1 MSEGQKGIMKLIKY
15 ISLFII
21 IFSTSIT
28 SAQVTF
34 EAKVSKKKLGINERL
49 RIDFV
54 MNKDGDNFV
63 PPNFEHFTVIGPNQS
78 ISNSWLNGV
87 RSFSKTYSY
96 FLIPK
101 KKGKFTINQATI
113 EIDGEIYKTSPISI
127 VITSAVDKPTDPN
140 DPNFIVSENIHLVTE
155 ISKTNPYLN
164 EAITV
169 VYKLYASPNVRLSNL
184 REIDNPR
191 YNNFWSQTIKIGEL
205 KLENGTYKG
214 KDYHYVV
221 FRKIVLYPQKSG
233 KLVLEP
239 LALNISVDVP
249 TSKRDFFG
257 SRVMKTV
264 HKTVS
269 TDNRTITVK
278 SLPESGKPDN
288 FTGAVGDF
296 SFKVTTSKNELKATE
311 ALQAK
316 LEVSGKGNLK
326 LFKLPRLTLPSS
338 LEVYEP
344 EYIENVNTN
353 LSGMQGKISDSY
365 TIVPS
370 YQGKYPI
377 PSIAFSYFDLKTER
391 YKTISSNELIINVT
405 DGPTNINAVNQNS
418 SVFNSNKK
426 EVVLSNNQF
435 ASFKTKPNLVSVK
448 TTPFFKTK
456 LFWGSLLVPFLAIPI
471 AIFVRRKKDERDQ
484 DVIGKKVRRTNKLA
498 RKYLSKAKK
507 VLGNKVA
514 FYDAL
519 ERALHNY
526 LKSKL
531 NIETSEF
538 NKDKI
543 QELLKEKLVNDST
556 IEEFNDLLKGCEL
569 ARYTPF
575 TNVEMQQDYDKAA
588 KVISTID
595 KQIR

>member
-1 MSEGQKGIMKLIKY
+1 MKIKLY
-15 ISLFII
+15 IIVFLLS
-21 IFSTSIT
+21 SIT

-54 MNKDGDNFV
+54 MNEDGDNFE

-87 RSFSKTYSY
+87 KTFSKTYSY

-101 KKGKFTINQATI
+101 KKGKFTINQAKI
-113 EIDGEIYKTSPISI
+113 EIDGDIYKTLPIR
-127 VITSAVDKPTDPN
+127 VEITSAVEAPTNPN
-140 DPNFIVSENIHLVTE
+140 DPNYVVSENIHLVLE
-155 ISKTNPYLN
+155 ISNTNPYLN

-169 VYKLYASPNVRLSNL
+169 VYKLYASPEVRLSNL

-191 YNNFWSQTIKIGEL
+191 YSDFWSQNINIKEL
-205 KLENGTYKG
+205 KLENGAYDG

-221 FRKIVLYPQKSG
+221 FRKMVLYPQKTG
-233 KLVLEP
+233 KLDLEP
-239 LALNISVDVP
+239 LALNISVGVP

-257 SRVMKTV
+257 SKIFETV
-264 HKTVS
+264 HKTITTS
-269 TDNRTITVK
+269 NRRINVRP
-278 SLPESGKPDN
+278 LPESGKPDN

-296 SFKVTTSKNELKATE
+296 SFKVSISKNELKATE

-316 LEVSGKGNLK
+316 IEVSGKGNLK
-326 LFKLPRLTLPSS
+326 LVKLPRLTLPSS

-344 EYIENVNTN
+344 EHTENVSTN
-353 LSGMQGKISDSY
+353 LYGMQGKISDSY

-377 PSIAFSYFDLKTER
+377 PSIAFTYFDLKTDR
-391 YKTISSNELIINVT
+391 YKTISSRELIVNVT
-405 DGPTNINAVNQNS
+405 DGPTNNMS
-418 SVFNSNKK
+418 SNEDSSIAGSNKRK
-426 EVVLSNNQF
+426 VVLSNDQF
-435 ASFKTKPNLVSVK
+435 VSFKTNPNFISVE
-448 TTPFFKTK
+448 TRLFFKTK
-456 LFWGSLLVPFLAIPI
+456 LFWASLLAPFLAIPI
-471 AIFVRRKKDERDQ
+471 AIFVRRRKDERDMDIVGQ
-484 DVIGKKVRRTNKLA
+484 KVRKANRLA
-498 RKYLSKAKK
+498 RKYLSQAKK

-514 FYDAL
+514 FYEAL

-538 NKDKI
+538 SKDKI
-543 QELLKEKLVNDST
+543 QQLLKERFVALNVV
-556 IEEFNDLLKGCEL
+556 EEFNELLESCEL

-588 KVISTID
+588 RVISKID
-595 KQIR
+595 KQIK